1 MNVHFSYRFS
11 KSPEVEHEVQNQV
24 QKLGKRLQA
33 FRPELVHLHGGFEKN
48 SGREDLLVSLNLR
61 LPSGQ
66 LTAQEIG
73 ANGVAAL
80 KAAFHDL
87 TAQLNTHK
95 QLLRNRYKW
104 RRNTKEKRSV
114 PFEDT
119 LAAIRPSTA
128 TDSDIHSFINANI
141 AKLSEFIGRELRYRE
156 ESGLLPPNT
165 LTREEVLDEVV
176 AAALGAE
183 EERPGALGLEAWLYK
198 LARNVMLS
206 AADGVDGE
214 PNAIHFEEPVGIANV
229 SGSDEEYFQFHQPDD
244 YLDEESIIPDQSNG
258 TPEQTMASDEF
269 ISQLESVLKNT
280 SPQAR
285 EAFILFAI
293 EGFTIDEIARISDKN
308 GDDVRNF
315 IETAKDLIGKKLQGN
330 GNLKEK
336 LLKKKLA

>member
-214 PNAIHFEEPVGIANV
+214 PM
-229 SGSDEEYFQFHQPDD
+229 
-244 YLDEESIIPDQSNG
+244 LSISKNQSELQ
-258 TPEQTMASDEF
+258 TFPEATKSTSSFTSRMIIWTKRAS
-269 ISQLESVLKNT
+269 
-280 SPQAR
+280 SPIR
-285 EAFILFAI
+285 
-293 EGFTIDEIARISDKN
+293 
-308 GDDVRNF
+308 
-315 IETAKDLIGKKLQGN
+315 
-330 GNLKEK
+330 
-336 LLKKKLA
+336 